1 MKKLSIIGF
10 ALLAVVTLSACSNSK
25 TKQKADKSV
34 NPTKYVKLINEDN
47 QTKLVT
53 KKGNITFYKTYRG
66 TSYDNNGKK
75 RFDMV
80 LYSFKATNNS
90 DKMLTAGQIVNNT
103 KLLASAKVNGKDEKL
118 DQPLAYSSAYTNK
131 NAKEQAKLNHYE
143 QSWENE
149 PIRPHQTIIVT
160 SPDAFRLVD
169 NGNNEYIHVVTQGN
183 DTKKSVISQKHNKL
197 SLSQIHAKKVNKA
210 IDIVK

>member
-10 ALLAVVTLSACSNSK
+10 TLLAVITLSACSNSK
-25 TKQKADKSV
+25 SKQKADQSTQ
-34 NPTKYVKLINEDN
+34 PTKYVKLVNKNN

-53 KKGNITFYKTYRG
+53 KKGTITFYKAYRG
-66 TSYDNNGKK
+66 TSYDNNGKQ
-75 RFDMV
+75 RFDMA

-90 DKMLTAGQIVNNT
+90 NKMLTASQIVNNT
-103 KLLASAKVNGKDEKL
+103 KLIASVKVDGKEQKL

-131 NAKEQAKLNHYE
+131 NSSEQAKLNHYE

-160 SPDAFRLVD
+160 NPDAFKLVD
-169 NGNNEYIHVVTQGN
+169 NGNNENLLVVTQDN
-183 DTKKSVISQKHNKL
+183 YTKKSVISQNHNRL

-210 IDIVK
+210 TDIIK

>member
-25 TKQKADKSV
+25 FKQKADQSTQ
-34 NPTKYVKLINEDN
+34 PTKYVKLVNENN

-53 KKGNITFYKTYRG
+53 KKGTITFYKTYRG
-66 TSYDNNGKK
+66 TSYDDNGKQ

-90 DKMLTAGQIVNNT
+90 NKMLTAGQIVNNT
-103 KLLASAKVNGKDEKL
+103 KLIASARVDGKEQKL

-131 NAKEQAKLNHYE
+131 NSSEQAKLNHYE

-160 SPDAFRLVD
+160 SPDAFKLVD
-169 NGNNEYIHVVTQGN
+169 NGNSENLNVVTQDN
-183 DTKKSVISQKHNKL
+183 YTKKSVISQKHNKL

-210 IDIVK
+210 ADIIK

>member
-10 ALLAVVTLSACSNSK
+10 TLIAIVTLSACSNSK
-25 TKQKADKSV
+25 TKQKADQSNKA
-34 NPTKYVKLINEDN
+34 TKYVKLVNEDN
-47 QTKLVT
+47 QTKLIT
-53 KKGNITFYKTYRG
+53 KKGKITFYKTYRG

-80 LYSFKATNNS
+80 MYSFKATNNTS
-90 DKMLTAGQIVNNT
+90 KMLTAGQIVHNT
-103 KLLASAKVNGKDEKL
+103 KLIATVNENGGTKKL

-131 NAKEQAKLNHYE
+131 NANEQAKLNRYE

-160 SPDAFRLVD
+160 SPDAFPLIN
-169 NGNNEYIHVVTQGN
+169 NGNNENLVLVTQDN
-183 DTKKSVISQKHNKL
+183 YTKKSVISQKHNKL